1 MRWGAI
7 MNMKWIIT
15 GIGIFGMWLGNLTPL
30 HAEGDAAAGT
40 AADPDYIPPSNA
52 IFSGLDTPTNNAIN
66 STSPSSSSR
75 QQLTESFGQA
85 TGTNKSNPT
94 NPAGHAEGGE
104 TASRGSPLD
113 VAPISAPESAGDRN
127 GDGATAAGQPQQ
139 KITLP
144 PGGLKLTVPD
154 ESKYPVIQIYD
165 QEELITLINE
175 NQHLNRIAKIDECQ
189 LVKDIEVR
197 ARTVMIPAYQYAWGD
212 MLLTGTCV
220 TKNVEKGLEFVTASA
235 KQGLPAGL
243 LHLAKYYQQG
253 IYVQK
258 DARYAAILMHEA
270 AGLGL
275 VKAQVEWV
283 GMLGKG
289 LGSPLDYEEAYSWL
303 HHAIIADDKQHR
315 QAEQALRR
323 LAQRMPPNII
333 ERAKRYRWQ

>member
-1 MRWGAI
+1 

-15 GIGIFGMWLGNLTPL
+15 GIGFFGLWLGNLTPL
-30 HAEGDAAAGT
+30 YAEGDS

-52 IFSGLDTPTNNAIN
+52 IFSGLDTPTNNAMS
-66 STSPSSSSR
+66 STAPSSR

-85 TGTNKSNPT
+85 TGTGKSNSG
-94 NPAGHAEGGE
+94 NQAGNAGNGE
-104 TASRGSPLD
+104 QASRGSPLD
-113 VAPISAPESAGDRN
+113 VAPISLPPSGGDQQGN
-127 GDGATAAGQPQQ
+127 NATASGQPQQ

-144 PGGLKLTVPD
+144 SGGLKIAVPD

-165 QEELITLINE
+165 QEELIVLINQ

-197 ARTVMIPAYQYAWGD
+197 AKTVMIPAYQYAWGD

-220 TKNVEKGLEFVTASA
+220 TKDVEKGLQFLTASA

-243 LHLAKYYQQG
+243 LHLANYYQQG

-258 DARYAAILMHEA
+258 DPRYAAILMHEA

-283 GMLGKG
+283 GMLGRG

-315 QAEQALRR
+315 QAEQALHR
-323 LAQRMPPNII
+323 LAQRMPSNIV